1 MINFK
6 ERDNMTE
13 NVKDHICSLIDNWLS
28 NSKTYNNVSFGK
40 ELGLSDSSVKRW
52 RKKVCAPD
60 ISLLPKIC
68 EIMNISI
75 STLFGLNDS
84 ELTIEEK
91 ELIKI
96 YQVNPEFKSLVT
108 NYIKNEEFRIAVNS
122 ITKLSK

>member
-1 MINFK
+1 MEKDFITEN
-6 ERDNMTE
+6 E
-13 NVKDHICSLIDNWLS
+13 NVKNHICSLIDNWLT
-28 NSKTYNNVSFGK
+28 NSKTYNNVSFGR

-75 STLFGLNDS
+75 STLFGLNGSS
-84 ELTIEEK
+84 ELTLEEK
-91 ELIKI
+91 ELLKI
-96 YQVNPEFKSLVT
+96 YQVNPEFKSLVN